1 MKLRKLALLA
11 AVMVGLTNMAGSA
24 FAQTKIFVVNEERV
38 RRESMVGKE
47 MNAALISVA
56 NAGADQLGLKT
67 LKTELETETA
77 RLKPQTESLTKEA
90 INANPTLKAQVDALN
105 KKAAEYYQKSTALN
119 NGIEKQDNGMSMAF
133 LSVLGP
139 AVENV
144 AKTVGADVVLSNTS
158 TWYAKDAV
166 DITAKVIAR
175 LDATVPTLKA
185 LEAALPKPPAQPA
198 GAAAP
203 GPAAPAAPPAA
214 APKPNGQ

>member
-1 MKLRKLALLA
+1 MKLRNLAVVA
-11 AVMVGLTNMAGSA
+11 AVFIGLTNMAGAA

-38 RRESMVGKE
+38 RRESKVGKE
-47 MNAALISVA
+47 MNAALVNVA

-77 RLKPQTESLTKEA
+77 RLKPQTESLTKDA
-90 INANPTLKAQVDALN
+90 INANPTLKAQVEALN
-105 KKAAEYYQKSTALN
+105 KKANEFYQKSNALN
-119 NGIEKQDNGMSMAF
+119 SGIEKQDNGMSMAF

-139 AVENV
+139 AVDNV
-144 AKTVGADVVLSNTS
+144 AKTVGADIVLSNTS

-185 LEAALPKPPAQPA
+185 LEDSLPKAPAQPA
-198 GAAAP
+198 AGAAP
-203 GPAAPAAPPAA
+203 VAPAAPRPG
-214 APKPNGQ
+214 GQ